1 MGQLHLMRIENE
13 TRNHQHGSDG
23 QHPRKRFRG
32 RPLGEDLIFVP
43 RLGFL

>member
-1 MGQLHLMRIENE
+1 MRLHLMRIENE

-23 QHPRKRFRG
+23 QHPRKRLRAV
-32 RPLGEDLIFVP
+32 PLATDLIFVP